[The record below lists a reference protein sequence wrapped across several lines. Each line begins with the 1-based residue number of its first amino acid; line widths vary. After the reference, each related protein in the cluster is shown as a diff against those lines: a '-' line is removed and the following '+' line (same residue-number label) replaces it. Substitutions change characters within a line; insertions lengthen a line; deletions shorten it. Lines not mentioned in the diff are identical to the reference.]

1 VYDACGAYSTV
12 TSNPITYPCGLR
24 YPPEGGLRK
33 PMIIGWLPLKG
44 RETGARFTAKTGTVH
59 PFGLS
64 TSSSMRTD
72 VVQPL
77 LVFDTEHLRDTLS
90 RLRKGDIDREW
101 GICPTPPVLEAEG
114 AYLADQEL
122 YWRHLDSHQLRPVA
136 NRAGRIKHVWTK
148 RNQKWPDHLHD
159 CEIMQLAMVMLWND
173 LVQAAET

>member
-1 VYDACGAYSTV
+1 MV
-12 TSNPITYPCGLR
+12 
-24 YPPEGGLRK
+24 
-33 PMIIGWLPLKG
+33 IGWMPLKG
-44 RETGARFTAKTGTVH
+44 RETGARFTSASGTVH

-77 LVFDTEHLRDTLS
+77 LVFDTEHLRDILS

-101 GICPTPPVLEAEG
+101 GVHQDPPSVQAEG
-114 AYLADQEL
+114 AYIADPDL
-122 YWRHLDSHQLRPVA
+122 YWRHLDSHILRPQA
-136 NRAGRIKHVWTK
+136 NRAGRIKHVWVK

-173 LVQAAET
+173 LVSTPDH